1 MQISTPLIGKP
12 LLELNYELTV
22 WVCFLKEEKQSYRT
36 PFQVT
41 DLGSFGCS
49 SIDTGG
55 LEARSSA
62 IFCSY
67 LLYLLCQLTGRGE
80 HQALSMKYTDHFLHV
95 SQQATSVISLIRW
108 GQESVNA
115 QNLQK
120 QHSMTYNGSI
130 ATFQERLMVDVHDC
144 WQQVLRNIQKI
155 MLIMFSYIC
164 RSGLKDQCTILSTWH
179 HFSEIRIFNLQRA
192 FCQTQSGQC
201 QPYPGH

>member
-1 MQISTPLIGKP
+1 MVHNFPNLRLEAHVQHSVSFIQHKISAPS
-12 LLELNYELTV
+12 E
-22 WVCFLKEEKQSYRT
+22 VCLSCLKEVDEPSRSGDADLNTFNRTVIVRTKFWIGCDCWIFFLRKKSYCT

-80 HQALSMKYTDHFLHV
+80 HQALSMKYTSHVLQV
-95 SQQATSVISLIRW
+95 SQQASSHLVWSDEARNL
-108 GQESVNA
+108 NA

-120 QHSMTYNGSI
+120 LQI
-130 ATFQERLMVDVHDC
+130 
-144 WQQVLRNIQKI
+144 IQ
-155 MLIMFSYIC
+155 LI
-164 RSGLKDQCTILSTWH
+164 
-179 HFSEIRIFNLQRA
+179 
-192 FCQTQSGQC
+192 
-201 QPYPGH
+201 